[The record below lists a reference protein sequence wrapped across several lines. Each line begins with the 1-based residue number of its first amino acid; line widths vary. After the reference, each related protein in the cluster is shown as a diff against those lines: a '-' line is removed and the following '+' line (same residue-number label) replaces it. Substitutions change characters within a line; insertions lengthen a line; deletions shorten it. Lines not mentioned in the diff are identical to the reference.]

1 LHCTGFAKAFVKA
14 HTAQANPIR
23 GLLGE
28 FGLIIPQ
35 RMGYIGTRVPELL
48 EDASNDL
55 RGAFR
60 VLVQR
65 LVDQL
70 RELDR
75 QVGELEA
82 QIQAWH
88 YSNDLSRK
96 VTQVRGIGPS
106 ASALVGSI
114 GDAGALTAAVR
125 WPAWLGLVPLQH
137 SSGGKADLLSRSKR
151 GDS

>member
-1 LHCTGFAKAFVKA
+1 MPPTPRRSGRRWSTENAFVPIKNVEQQARLAFTGSAKAFVKA

-35 RMGYIGTRVPELL
+35 RMGYIDTRVPELL

-55 RGAFR
+55 PGAFR
-60 VLVQR
+60 VLVR
-65 LVDQL
+65 LLDQL

-88 YSNDLSRK
+88 CSNDLSRK
-96 VTQVRGIGPS
+96 VAQVPGIGPS
-106 ASALVGSI
+106 PRA
-114 GDAGALTAAVR
+114 R
-125 WPAWLGLVPLQH
+125 WWAPLATQE
-137 SSGGKADLLSRSKR
+137 L
-151 GDS
+151 